1 MAVKADHSVG
11 STRYQLYRE
20 LPDVNDLQSV
30 SPAPAPKGA
39 KSTIYGADYPMEGQ
53 HNAGRLGIEDRQQS
67 LVAKTEDDREAVTTF
82 LEKRKPT
89 WRDR

>member
-30 SPAPAPKGA
+30 SPAPAPSGA
-39 KSTIYGADYPMEGQ
+39 KSTIYCADYPMEGQ
-53 HNAGRLGIEDRQQS
+53 QNAGRLGIEDGQQS
-67 LVAKTEDDREAVTTF
+67 FVAKTEDDREAVTAF